1 MPPPTIS
8 ESQVWLSEF
17 STSSLVDTLEP
28 ATMATIGRAGL
39 SSALPRASSSA
50 ASSGPAQA
58 TLANLATP
66 WVEPSARCAVPKA
79 SITNTSHS
87 AAYFCASSSAFFF
100 SPLLKRTF
108 SNSTIWPGC
117 TSTPSR

>member
-8 ESQVWLSEF
+8 WSQIWLRLF

-28 ATMATIGRAGL
+28 ATMAAIGRCGL
-39 SSALPRASSSA
+39 PRALPKASSSA

-66 WVEPSARCAVPKA
+66 WVEPSARWAVPKA
-79 SITNTSHS
+79 SMTNTSHR
-87 AAYFCASSSAFFF
+87 AAYCWASSSAFFF

-108 SNSTIWPGC
+108 SNRTISPAF
-117 TSTPSR
+117 TSTPPR